1 MSEIKKEELDLQS
14 TKKWL
19 LIPDIFKGQWMD
31 KAKSLIKKYGKMV
44 PVPHNMANYFQPLD
58 LTVN

>member
-19 LIPDIFKGQWMD
+19 LIADIFKGQWMD
-31 KAKSLIKKYGKMV
+31 KAKSLI
-44 PVPHNMANYFQPLD
+44 
-58 LTVN
+58 